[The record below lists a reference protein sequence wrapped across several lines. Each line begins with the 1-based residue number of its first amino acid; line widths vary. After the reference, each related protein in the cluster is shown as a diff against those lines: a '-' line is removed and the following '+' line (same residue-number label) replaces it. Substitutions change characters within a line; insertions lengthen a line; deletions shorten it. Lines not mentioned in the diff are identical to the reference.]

1 MCCCSWGSVSMP
13 WKRNRVLRVATKR
26 GTHYLLWQPWLPLWQ
41 AILVRGAFGVCAP
54 ARPATLFRAFCF
66 CLLFPTSS
74 LTVILRFVSTNL
86 RDVALRPAPVLAAVH
101 VKAFPRARSEEWGRW
116 MQEIVRFGQRRNT
129 PRPEVQLPERQP
141 HFRHTVRGR
150 VLIGR

>member
-41 AILVRGAFGVCAP
+41 AILVRGASGVRAP
-54 ARPATLFRAFCF
+54 ARPVTLFRAFCF

-74 LTVILRFVSTNL
+74 LTVILRFVSANL

-101 VKAFPRARSEEWGRW
+101 FNLLRRTDFRSRDPFVKRNPMNANFSSDFLRR
-116 MQEIVRFGQRRNT
+116 VRFIYAKH
-129 PRPEVQLPERQP
+129 V
-141 HFRHTVRGR
+141 
-150 VLIGR
+150 